1 MAEDRE
7 AVSALARLLRDSG
20 TANPD
25 AVALEV
31 IAVLKGHGWR
41 QVIEPPP
48 PGAHPV
54 PATDEW
60 KAIRAE
66 AGK

>member
-1 MAEDRE
+1 MTDQ
-7 AVSALARLLRDSG
+7 SDLNALARLLRDSG

-31 IAVLKGHGWR
+31 IAVLTGHGWR

-48 PGAHPV
+48 PASHPV